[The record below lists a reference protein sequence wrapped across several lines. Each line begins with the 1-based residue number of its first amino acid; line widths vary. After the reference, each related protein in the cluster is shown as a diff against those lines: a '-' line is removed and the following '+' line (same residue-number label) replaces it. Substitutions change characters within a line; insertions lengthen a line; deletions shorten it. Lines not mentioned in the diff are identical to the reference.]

1 MLIYGSR
8 MYFKQNVVRSF
19 GECEHCGRYGK
30 HVSYRARKF
39 GHLYFIPLIPM
50 GSHSQVLR
58 ECKSCSMGAHIPTEK
73 LEPMIDSLSDQFKS
87 WIMELSEGKTEIEI
101 EPGQPPTNIGVL
113 ITGILDDLY
122 CLHEI
127 EDINSLTDVLDANDL
142 EYERHLVMG
151 RWFEIQGDLDQ
162 ARLAFQAAS
171 DARPNEGPAVFQL
184 GLVEILRGDAE
195 GAEAAF
201 NRYLH
206 LHPDDHSPHL
216 ELLGLYEG
224 QRDYP
229 KLVSCLDTLFES
241 LPALLE
247 QKKIVKLYK
256 KSLKKSG
263 LQGKFSTQV

>member
-8 MYFKQNVVRSF
+8 MYFKKNLVRSF

-30 HVSYRARKF
+30 SVSYRARKF

-58 ECKSCSMGAHIPTEK
+58 ECKSCSMGAHIPTDQ
-73 LEPMIDSLSDQFKS
+73 LEPMVDSLSDRFKS
-87 WIMELSEGKTEIEI
+87 WIIELSEGKTEIQL
-101 EPGQPPTNIGVL
+101 EPGEAPTNIGVL

-122 CLHEI
+122 CLNEI
-127 EDINSLTDVLDANDL
+127 EDINSITDVLDANNL

-151 RWFEIQGDLDQ
+151 RWFELQGDLDQ
-162 ARLAFQAAS
+162 ARLAYQAAS
-171 DARPNEGPAVFQL
+171 DVRPADGPAVFQL
-184 GLVEILRGDAE
+184 GLVEILRGDSAAAE
-195 GAEAAF
+195 TAF
-201 NRYLH
+201 DRYLK

-216 ELLGLYEG
+216 ELLGLYEA

-229 KLVSCLDTLFES
+229 KVVSCLDTLFERI
-241 LPALLE
+241 PELLE
-247 QKKIVKLYK
+247 QKNLIKLYK

-263 LQGKFSTQV
+263 LQGKFSTQI

>member
-39 GHLYFIPLIPM
+39 GHIYFIPLIPM

-58 ECKSCSMGAHIPTEK
+58 ECKSCSMGAHIPTDQ

-87 WIMELSEGKTEIEI
+87 WIMEISDGKTEIKL
-101 EPGQPPTNIGVL
+101 EPDQPPTNIGVL

-122 CLHEI
+122 CLNEI
-127 EDINSLTDVLDANDL
+127 EDVNSITDVLDANNL
-142 EYERHLVMG
+142 PYERHLVMG
-151 RWFEIQGDLDQ
+151 RWFELQGDLDQ
-162 ARLAFQAAS
+162 AQLAFQAAS
-171 DARPNEGPAVFQL
+171 SARPNDGPSVFQL
-184 GLVEILRGDAE
+184 GLVEVLRGDSAA
-195 GAEAAF
+195 AEAAF
-201 NRYLH
+201 GHYSQ
-206 LHPDDHSPHL
+206 LHPDDPSPHL
-216 ELLGLYEG
+216 ELLGLYETE
-224 QRDYP
+224 RDYP

-241 LPALLE
+241 IPSLLE
-247 QKKIVKLYK
+247 QKKLVKLYK

-263 LQGKFSTQV
+263 LQGKFSTQI

>member
-8 MYFKQNVVRSF
+8 MYFKQNLVRSF
-19 GECEHCGRYGK
+19 CECEHCGRYGK

-50 GSHSQVLR
+50 GSPSQVLR
-58 ECKSCSMGAHIPTEK
+58 ECKSCSVGAHIPTHQ
-73 LEPMIDSLSDQFKS
+73 LEPMVDSLSDQFKS
-87 WIMELSEGKTEIEI
+87 WIMEITDGKTEIEI
-101 EPGQPPTNIGVL
+101 EPGQAPTNIGVL

-122 CLHEI
+122 CLNEI
-127 EDINSLTDVLDANDL
+127 EDINSITNVLDASNL

-151 RWFEIQGDLDQ
+151 RWFEIQGDLAQ
-162 ARLAFQAAS
+162 ASLAYQAAS
-171 DARPNEGPAVFQL
+171 EARPSDGPAVFQL
-184 GLVEILRGDAE
+184 GLVEILRGDAAA
-195 GAEAAF
+195 AEAAF
-201 NRYLH
+201 NRYLK
-206 LHPDDHSPHL
+206 LHPSDHSPHL

-229 KLVSCLDTLFES
+229 KLVSCLDTLFEH
-241 LPALLE
+241 LPELME